1 MHRRNLRVDIDF
13 LAKSLEEAGSL
24 SVGKQ
29 VLITSSEPAAQARG
43 QCPVPVMMMMMMML
57 ITIGNIGERLK
68 LEGETENMGV

>member
-43 QCPVPVMMMMMMML
+43 QCPVPVIMMIIML